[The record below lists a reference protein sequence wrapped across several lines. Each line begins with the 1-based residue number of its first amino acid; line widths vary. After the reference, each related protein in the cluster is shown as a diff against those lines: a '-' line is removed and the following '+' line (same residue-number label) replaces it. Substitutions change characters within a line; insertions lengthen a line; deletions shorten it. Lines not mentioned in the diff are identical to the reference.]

1 MYFDVWNGIWNGT
14 EHVYHTS
21 TSYYFRA
28 AKDAQHNS
36 PIAPLLCRDCCLFS
50 DYIAFLFW
58 CSFFVL
64 LFFIFYILLF
74 AHAVD
79 AVKEATI
86 VGVLLGL
93 VALGVLTL
101 FLMHHCCHKKKPKLR
116 SNDIEQ
122 ATETS
127 IELQKNPMNNSS
139 D

>member
-28 AKDAQHNS
+28 AKDAQHNL

-50 DYIAFLFW
+50 DYIAFLF
-58 CSFFVL
+58 SGVF
-64 LFFIFYILLF
+64 LFFNIFYILILLF
-74 AHAVD
+74 AHAVE
-79 AVKEATI
+79 EATI

-93 VALGVLTL
+93 MALGCLTL
-101 FLMHHCCHKKKPKLR
+101 FLTSYCCHKKKPQVR

-127 IELQKNPMNNSS
+127 IELEKNPMKNSS

>member
-1 MYFDVWNGIWNGT
+1 MWNGIWNGT
-14 EHVYHTS
+14 EQCIP
-21 TSYYFRA
+21 YFHFVSILSRYKRRA
-28 AKDAQHNS
+28 TQLNTTHS
-36 PIAPLLCRDCCLFS
+36 LLPSFSWLLSLFWLHRFL
-50 DYIAFLFW
+50 ILVIFFLF
-58 CSFFVL
+58 FFY
-64 LFFIFYILLF
+64 IFYILLF